1 MKLIEEQTRGQRAQM
16 LLDNELLTEAL
27 DAIEAEVVTM
37 WSDCPSR
44 DTEGK
49 EALWQLMKTSKKF
62 RSILVGYVKTGQLA
76 SENLKRFEEK
86 KTLRHRFNLA

>member
-1 MKLIEEQTRGQRAQM
+1 MKLVEEQTRGRRAQD
-16 LLDNELLTEAL
+16 LLDNEVLSEAL
-27 DAIEAEVVTM
+27 DAIETEVVTM

-62 RSILVGYVKTGQLA
+62 RAILLGYVKTGQLA
-76 SENLKRFEEK
+76 TDNLKRFEEK
-86 KTLRHRFNLA
+86 RGLRGMFRA

>member
-1 MKLIEEQTRGQRAQM
+1 MNLAEEQTRGRRAQDLM
-16 LLDNELLTEAL
+16 DNEVLTQAL

-62 RSILVGYVKTGQLA
+62 RSILIGYIKTGQLA

-86 KTLRHRFNLA
+86 RGIKGMFRV